1 MLQLSDPMKI
11 ARAIRENA
19 RISMKH
25 AVIVCREL
33 KNKKA
38 EKAKRF
44 LEDLINKK
52 RSLNGK
58 YYTNACKKILEILK
72 NAEANAKN
80 KNLNL
85 DKTFVKLAKADKGE
99 VFIRPKSR
107 ARFRGRE
114 AKITRIEIILEE
126 R

>member
-1 MLQLSDPMKI
+1 MSLLSDLMKT
-11 ARAIRENA
+11 ARALQENA
-19 RISMKH
+19 RISLKH
-25 AVIVCREL
+25 AVIVCREI
-33 KNKKA
+33 KNKNVEKA
-38 EKAKRF
+38 ERL

-80 KNLNL
+80 KNFNL
-85 DKTFVKLAKADKGE
+85 EKTFVKIAKADKGE

-114 AKITRIEIILEE
+114 AKVTRIEIVLEE